1 MNTVTFD
8 LTTAIHQGFDSVGVA
23 IMPNHSERLRENTAP
38 VKVSFTWFG
47 ARKAIS
53 DQHKEEIAE
62 RYGAAAKRISA
73 SKKLLEKHP
82 ALKALTAIKGD
93 IQKYFKGNTL
103 PFPEDGIRLLRKER
117 LAEFRYQMQV
127 YADDLTE
134 AVRNLDDARYDI
146 MEIARTELGDLYDP
160 EDYPASFAGRFSVEV
175 SYPNI
180 SLPNYLAELD
190 PEAYEAEKAR
200 VAAQFE
206 SAVRETEQEFIKQ
219 FEGLLS
225 HLAERLTP
233 DPVTGEAK
241 TFKSATLDN
250 LHDFFDRF
258 RSLNIGSNDRLDS
271 LVTEA
276 QDIVSGLNPKT
287 LRGNSFLRESIADKL
302 SSVRDTL
309 DTMIIDRPRRRILR
323 DVPVTPNGEAIE
335 SPSDPADDS
344 GTLPGLN

>member
-1 MNTVTFD
+1 MSVSTFD
-8 LTTAIHQGFDSVGVA
+8 LSSAISEGFSNVSTNIV
-23 IMPNHSERLRENTAP
+23 PSHSERLRENTAP

-47 ARKAIS
+47 SRKAIS

-82 ALKALTAIKGD
+82 ALKELARIKGE
-93 IQKYFKGNTL
+93 IVRYWKNNTL

-127 YADDLTE
+127 YRDDLVE

-146 MEIARTELGDLYDP
+146 MEIARQELGELYDP
-160 EDYPASFAGRFSVEV
+160 EDYPVSFAGRFTVET

-190 PEAYEAEKAR
+190 PEAFEQEKAR
-200 VAAQFE
+200 VAQQFE
-206 SAVRETEQEFIKQ
+206 AAVRETEQEFIKQ
-219 FEGLLS
+219 FEGLLG

-241 TFKSATLDN
+241 TFQKTSLTN

-258 RSLNIGSNDRLDS
+258 RSLSIGSNDRLDT

-276 QDIVSGLNPKT
+276 QDIVSGLNPKS
-287 LRGNSFLRESIADKL
+287 LRSNQFLRESIADKL

-309 DTMIIDRPRRRILR
+309 DGMIIDRPRRRILR
-323 DVPVTPNGEAIE
+323 DVPVLPDGTTDV
-335 SPSDPADDS
+335 PSDPPSDPS
-344 GTLPGLN
+344 VN